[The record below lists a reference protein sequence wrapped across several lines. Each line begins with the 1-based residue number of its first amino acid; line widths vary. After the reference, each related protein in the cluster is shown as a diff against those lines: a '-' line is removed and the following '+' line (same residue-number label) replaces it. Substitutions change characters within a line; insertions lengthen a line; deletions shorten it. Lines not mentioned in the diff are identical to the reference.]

1 MYNKTAYALGA
12 NSCAI
17 REISEYGAKRAAVI
31 GKENILDFTIGNP
44 SLPTP
49 KEVTDTVRELLAQ
62 DPLAVHSYTPAVG
75 EYATRKAIADD
86 LNARFGTAVTAD
98 ELFIG
103 CGASPELAA
112 VFQAL
117 CFPGAEIIAL
127 APFFME
133 YRPFVESAGAKFV
146 VVPPD
151 IPDFQINLEAVE
163 AAITE
168 NTAAIIVNSPNN
180 PAGTVYTEETLVAL
194 GDLLERKAKQYD
206 HPIYIVSDDPY
217 RELVYDG
224 AEAPFIPTLY
234 RDTIVCY
241 SYSKSLSLPGERIG
255 YIYIPKAAADGE
267 ALYTAVAGAARA
279 IGHICAPSI
288 WQKVIAKC
296 AHLRPDLT
304 MYDRNRKALL
314 EGLTQAGYTVAKPD
328 GAFYLFVKAPG
339 GDSKAFAQ
347 KAMEKD
353 LLIVPGDD
361 FGCPEYFR
369 LCYCVP
375 FEKIESA
382 LPIFQGLLK

>member
-1 MYNKTAYALGA
+1 MFNQTAYALGA

-17 REISEYGAKRAAVI
+17 REISEYGAKRAAVV
-31 GKENILDFTIGNP
+31 GRENILDFTIGNP

-49 KEVTDTVRELLAQ
+49 KEVTDTVRELLEQ
-62 DPLAVHSYTPAVG
+62 DPLAVHSYTPAIG
-75 EYATRKAIADD
+75 EFATRKAIADD
-86 LNARFGTAVTAD
+86 LNSRFGTAITPE

-117 CFPGAEIIAL
+117 CFPGADIIAL
-127 APFFME
+127 APYFME

-151 IPDFQINLEAVE
+151 IPDFQIDLVAVE
-163 AAITE
+163 KAITP
-168 NTAAIIVNSPNN
+168 NTCAIIVNSPNN
-180 PAGTVYTEETLVAL
+180 PAGTVYTKETLAAL
-194 GDLLERKAKQYD
+194 GNLLTEKAAEYG

-217 RELVYDG
+217 RELACDG
-224 AEAPFIPTLY
+224 VDVPFIPNLY

-255 YIYIPKAAADGE
+255 YIYIPKTAADGE

-279 IGHICAPSI
+279 IGHICAPSL

-304 MYDRNRKALL
+304 MYNENRKTLL
-314 EGLTQAGYTVAKPD
+314 EGLTSAGYTVAKPD
-328 GAFYLFVKAPG
+328 GAFYLFVKAPDG
-339 GDSKAFAQ
+339 NSKAFAQ

-375 FEKIESA
+375 MEKIQRA
-382 LPIFQGLLK
+382 LPIFRELI